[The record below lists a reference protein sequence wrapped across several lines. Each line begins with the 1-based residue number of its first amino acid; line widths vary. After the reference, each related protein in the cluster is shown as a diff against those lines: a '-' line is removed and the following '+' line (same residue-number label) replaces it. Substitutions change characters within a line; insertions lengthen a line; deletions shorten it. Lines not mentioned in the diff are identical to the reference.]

1 MNIAIVDDE
10 QRESEALVSLIREY
24 AGQERLDIHIQVFH
38 SAEELLECYQPF
50 AFTAVFMDIYMTG
63 ITGVEASSR
72 ILSADPG
79 AVIIFLT
86 TSQDH
91 MPEAFSMHAYDYIP
105 KPAERSRIF
114 KVMNDLLQRQARM
127 TNSPRLD
134 FISEKKNVSLLLSEI
149 TCIRT
154 SKHNYL
160 DIFQADGTTFTARL
174 TFSEV
179 QQKLSDAEAHQFLL
193 VLRGVL
199 VNMDFI
205 KNMDDET
212 CQLKDGTVLPINI
225 KNARKLHDTWQNY
238 TFDCIRTK
246 RRERR
251 AVR

>member
-10 QRESEALVSLIREY
+10 QRESEALTTLIREY
-24 AGQERLDIHIQVFH
+24 AGQENLDIQIQVFH
-38 SAEELLECYQPF
+38 SAEELLEHYRPY

-63 ITGVEASSR
+63 ITGVEASR
-72 ILSADPG
+72 QILSADPG

-86 TSQDH
+86 TSRDH
-91 MPEAFSMHAYDYIP
+91 MPEAFSIHAYDYIP
-105 KPAERSRIF
+105 KPAEKSRIF

-134 FISEKKNVSLLLSEI
+134 FTSEKRNVSLLLSEI

-154 SKHNYL
+154 AKHNYL
-160 DIFQADGTTFTARL
+160 DIFHADGSTFTARL

-179 QQKLSDAEAHQFLL
+179 QQRLEDADAHQFLL

-199 VNMDFI
+199 VNMDYI
-205 KNMDDET
+205 KNMDGET
-212 CQLKDGTVLPINI
+212 CLLKDGTVLPINI
-225 KNARKLHDTWQNY
+225 KNARKLHATWQNY
-238 TFDCIRTK
+238 SLDCIRNR